1 MPQGGGGGGGALS
14 IQKVDLLMLVETLL
28 VKEERR
34 PDCHSFFSC
43 PSGTTFTTTTRHK
56 FSSLLVVELKMYDSH
71 LHDEDHV
78 PLLDDKEEG
87 SMYKTLHEEQESV
100 TVPGDGRSSSSTT

>member
-34 PDCHSFFSC
+34 PDCHSFFLVRLGL
-43 PSGTTFTTTTRHK
+43 PST
-56 FSSLLVVELKMYDSH
+56 
-71 LHDEDHV
+71 
-78 PLLDDKEEG
+78 PLG
-87 SMYKTLHEEQESV
+87 NTNFRRY
-100 TVPGDGRSSSSTT
+100 